1 MEEALHKL
9 MKNKF
14 LVGIFIFL
22 SINMSLSALTLYKND
37 VTASFYAE
45 KFHGKR
51 TSNGEIFNMNDLTC
65 AHKSLPFNTILKV
78 TNLSNG
84 KSVQVRVN
92 DRGPFVTGREID
104 LSKAA
109 AKKIGMITSGTAK
122 VKIQIV
128 KIGKNDKL
136 SQQTAKSA
144 TKIMEKIE
152 PKKQVQINSN
162 KMYEIQIGSYSVKD
176 NAIKVGQKI
185 KKAGIKNVVLRKSKT
200 NYQVVI
206 KDVPGSKIN
215 EIKKSLAKIGF
226 TEILI
231 KSIE

>member
-1 MEEALHKL
+1 
-9 MKNKF
+9 
-14 LVGIFIFL
+14 
-22 SINMSLSALTLYKND
+22 MSLSALSLYKND

-84 KSVQVRVN
+84 KTVQVRVN
-92 DRGPFVTGREID
+92 DRGPFVAGREID

-109 AKKIGMITSGTAK
+109 AKKIGMINSGTAK

-128 KIGKNDKL
+128 KMGKNDKL

-144 TKIMEKIE
+144 AKMMEKIE
-152 PKKQVQINSN
+152 PKKQVQINPN

-176 NAIKVGQKI
+176 NATKVGQKI

-206 KDVPGSKIN
+206 KDVPDAKVN
-215 EIKKSLAKIGF
+215 EIKKTLAKIGF

>member
-1 MEEALHKL
+1 MQKL

-37 VTASFYAE
+37 VTASYYAE

-92 DRGPFVTGREID
+92 DRGPFVAGREID

-109 AKKIGMITSGTAK
+109 AKKLGMINSGTAK

-128 KIGKNDKL
+128 KMGKNDKL
-136 SQQTAKSA
+136 SLK
-144 TKIMEKIE
+144 
-152 PKKQVQINSN
+152 N
-162 KMYEIQIGSYSVKD
+162 KFK
-176 NAIKVGQKI
+176 
-185 KKAGIKNVVLRKSKT
+185 
-200 NYQVVI
+200 
-206 KDVPGSKIN
+206 
-215 EIKKSLAKIGF
+215 
-226 TEILI
+226 
-231 KSIE
+231 

>member
-1 MEEALHKL
+1 MQKL
-9 MKNKF
+9 IKNKF

-22 SINMSLSALTLYKND
+22 SINMSLSALSLYKND

-84 KSVQVRVN
+84 KTVQVRVN
-92 DRGPFVTGREID
+92 DRGPFVAGREID

-109 AKKIGMITSGTAK
+109 AKKIGMINSGTAK

-128 KIGKNDKL
+128 KMGKNDKL

-144 TKIMEKIE
+144 AKMMEKIE
-152 PKKQVQINSN
+152 PKKQVQINPN

-176 NAIKVGQKI
+176 NATKVGQKI

-206 KDVPGSKIN
+206 KDVPDAKVN
-215 EIKKSLAKIGF
+215 EIKKTLAKIGF

>member
-1 MEEALHKL
+1 MQKL

-22 SINMSLSALTLYKND
+22 SINVSLSALTLYKND

-92 DRGPFVTGREID
+92 DRGPFVAGREID

-128 KIGKNDKL
+128 KMGKNDKL

-144 TKIMEKIE
+144 AKMMEKIE
-152 PKKQVQINSN
+152 PKKQVQINPN

-176 NAIKVGQKI
+176 NATKVGQKI

-206 KDVPGSKIN
+206 KDVPGAKIN

-231 KSIE
+231 TMVK

>member
-1 MEEALHKL
+1 

-84 KSVQVRVN
+84 KTVQVRVN
-92 DRGPFVTGREID
+92 DRGPFVAGREID

-109 AKKIGMITSGTAK
+109 AKKIGMINSGTAK

-128 KIGKNDKL
+128 KMGKNDKL

-144 TKIMEKIE
+144 AKMMEKIE
-152 PKKQVQINSN
+152 PKKQVQINPN

-176 NAIKVGQKI
+176 NATKVGQKI

-206 KDVPGSKIN
+206 KDVPGSKVN

>member
-1 MEEALHKL
+1 
-9 MKNKF
+9 
-14 LVGIFIFL
+14 
-22 SINMSLSALTLYKND
+22 MSLSALSLYKND

-84 KSVQVRVN
+84 KTVQVRVN
-92 DRGPFVTGREID
+92 DRGPFVAGREID

-109 AKKIGMITSGTAK
+109 AKKIGMINSGTAK

-128 KIGKNDKL
+128 KMGKNDKL

-144 TKIMEKIE
+144 AKMMEKIE
-152 PKKQVQINSN
+152 S
-162 KMYEIQIGSYSVKD
+162 EI
-176 NAIKVGQKI
+176 
-185 KKAGIKNVVLRKSKT
+185 
-200 NYQVVI
+200 
-206 KDVPGSKIN
+206 
-215 EIKKSLAKIGF
+215 
-226 TEILI
+226 
-231 KSIE
+231 

>member
-1 MEEALHKL
+1 MQKL

-37 VTASFYAE
+37 VTASYYAE

-92 DRGPFVTGREID
+92 DRGPFVAGREID

-128 KIGKNDKL
+128 KMGKNDKL
-136 SQQTAKSA
+136 SLK
-144 TKIMEKIE
+144 
-152 PKKQVQINSN
+152 N
-162 KMYEIQIGSYSVKD
+162 KFK
-176 NAIKVGQKI
+176 
-185 KKAGIKNVVLRKSKT
+185 
-200 NYQVVI
+200 
-206 KDVPGSKIN
+206 
-215 EIKKSLAKIGF
+215 
-226 TEILI
+226 
-231 KSIE
+231 

>member
-1 MEEALHKL
+1 
-9 MKNKF
+9 
-14 LVGIFIFL
+14 
-22 SINMSLSALTLYKND
+22 MSLSALSLYKND

-92 DRGPFVTGREID
+92 DRGPFVAGREID

-109 AKKIGMITSGTAK
+109 AKKIGMINSGTAK

-128 KIGKNDKL
+128 KMGKNDKL

-152 PKKQVQINSN
+152 PKKQVQINPN

-176 NAIKVGQKI
+176 NATKVGQKI
-185 KKAGIKNVVLRKSKT
+185 KKTGIKNVVLRNSKT

-206 KDVPGSKIN
+206 KDVPGSKVN
-215 EIKKSLAKIGF
+215 ETKKTLAKIGI

>member
-1 MEEALHKL
+1 MHKL

-22 SINMSLSALTLYKND
+22 SINMSLSALSLYKND

-92 DRGPFVTGREID
+92 DRGPFVAGREID

-128 KIGKNDKL
+128 KMGKNDKL

-144 TKIMEKIE
+144 AKMMEKIE
-152 PKKQVQINSN
+152 PKKQVQINPN

-176 NAIKVGQKI
+176 NATKVGQKI

-206 KDVPGSKIN
+206 KDISGSKVN
-215 EIKKSLAKIGF
+215 ETKKTLAKIGF

>member
-1 MEEALHKL
+1 MQKL

-22 SINMSLSALTLYKND
+22 SINMSLSALSLYKND

-92 DRGPFVTGREID
+92 DRGPFVAGREID

-128 KIGKNDKL
+128 KMGKNDKL

-176 NAIKVGQKI
+176 NATKVGQKI

>member
-1 MEEALHKL
+1 
-9 MKNKF
+9 
-14 LVGIFIFL
+14 
-22 SINMSLSALTLYKND
+22 
-37 VTASFYAE
+37 
-45 KFHGKR
+45 
-51 TSNGEIFNMNDLTC
+51 
-65 AHKSLPFNTILKV
+65 V

-92 DRGPFVTGREID
+92 DRGPFVAGREID

-109 AKKIGMITSGTAK
+109 AKKIGMINSGTAK

-128 KIGKNDKL
+128 KMGKNDKL

-144 TKIMEKIE
+144 AKMMEKIE
-152 PKKQVQINSN
+152 PKKQVQINPN

-176 NAIKVGQKI
+176 NATKVGQKI

-206 KDVPGSKIN
+206 KDVPGAKIN
-215 EIKKSLAKIGF
+215 ETKKSLAKIGF

>member
-1 MEEALHKL
+1 MQKL

-37 VTASFYAE
+37 VTASYYAE

-84 KSVQVRVN
+84 KTVQVRVN
-92 DRGPFVTGREID
+92 DRGPFVAGREID

-109 AKKIGMITSGTAK
+109 AKKLGMINSGTAK

-128 KIGKNDKL
+128 KMGKNDKL

-176 NAIKVGQKI
+176 NATKVGQKI

-206 KDVPGSKIN
+206 KDVPGSKVN
-215 EIKKSLAKIGF
+215 ETKKTLAKIGF

>member
-1 MEEALHKL
+1 

-37 VTASFYAE
+37 VTASYYAE

-65 AHKSLPFNTILKV
+65 AHESLPSDTILKV

-92 DRGPFVTGREID
+92 DRGPFVAGREID

-128 KIGKNDKL
+128 KMGKNDKL

-144 TKIMEKIE
+144 AKMMEKIE
-152 PKKQVQINSN
+152 PKKQVQINPN

-176 NAIKVGQKI
+176 NATKVGQKI

-206 KDVPGSKIN
+206 KDVLGSKIN
-215 EIKKSLAKIGF
+215 ETKKTLAKIGF

>member
-1 MEEALHKL
+1 

-37 VTASFYAE
+37 VTASYYAE

-84 KSVQVRVN
+84 KTVQVRVN
-92 DRGPFVTGREID
+92 DRGPFVAGREID

-109 AKKIGMITSGTAK
+109 AKKLGMITSGTAK

-128 KIGKNDKL
+128 KMGKNDKL

-144 TKIMEKIE
+144 AKMMEKIE

-176 NAIKVGQKI
+176 NATKVGQKI

-206 KDVPGSKIN
+206 KDISGSKVN
-215 EIKKSLAKIGF
+215 ETKKTLAKIGF

-231 KSIE
+231 TEVK

>member
-1 MEEALHKL
+1 
-9 MKNKF
+9 
-14 LVGIFIFL
+14 
-22 SINMSLSALTLYKND
+22 MSLSALSLYKND
-37 VTASFYAE
+37 VTASYYAE

-84 KSVQVRVN
+84 KTVQVRVN
-92 DRGPFVTGREID
+92 DRGPFVAGREID

-109 AKKIGMITSGTAK
+109 AKKLGMITSGTAK

-128 KIGKNDKL
+128 KMGKNDKL

-144 TKIMEKIE
+144 AKMMEKIE
-152 PKKQVQINSN
+152 PKKQVQINPN

-176 NAIKVGQKI
+176 NATKVGQKI

-206 KDVPGSKIN
+206 KDIPGSKVN
-215 EIKKSLAKIGF
+215 EIKKLLAKIGF